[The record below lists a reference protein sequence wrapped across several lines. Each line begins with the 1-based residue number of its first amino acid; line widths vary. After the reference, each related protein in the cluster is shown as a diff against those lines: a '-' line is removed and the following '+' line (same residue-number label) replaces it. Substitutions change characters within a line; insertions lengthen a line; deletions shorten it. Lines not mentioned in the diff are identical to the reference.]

1 LHTELTPDQPI
12 VSISIGNSAVFLLG
26 ETERT
31 QPPLAMFLRSG
42 DVLVMGGP
50 MRMAYHAVPR

>member
-1 LHTELTPDQPI
+1 M
-12 VSISIGNSAVFLLG
+12 SISIGNSAVFLLG